1 MLLVLRNDEKL
12 LSFSLNFAENG
23 LIKLKFRIKLLGL
36 SFNLSSG
43 ALCAI

>member
-12 LSFSLNFAENG
+12 LSFSLNFVEKG
-23 LIKLKFRIKLLGL
+23 LIKLKFRIKLLGP